1 MFWPMVRSR
10 IVGVNRDS
18 DKRVIITKT
27 PRRAPLSSS
36 LTGFKKRRYVGRLLR
51 CVLSLPWTHPRNNDS
66 PSAKL
71 RKQTDQSRV
80 SKWLVGNK
88 SSSLESKEW
97 RAWIRSCARWARTLH
112 LGFSSLERC
121 RYRSAAL
128 LSFSWE
134 RGGWREGEG
143 RSSSGKG
150 SPGIPYL
157 HTPHRPPQ
165 LFHQWPKFTKC
176 QVIFKML
183 VLYSIQKKP
192 SLFRRF
198 DLIKKI
204 SSKMFFLELN
214 GLQVIE

>member
-1 MFWPMVRSR
+1 MVR
-10 IVGVNRDS
+10 IVRVNRDS
-18 DKRVIITKT
+18 DKRVIITIT

-51 CVLSLPWTHPRNNDS
+51 WVLSLPWTHPRISDS
-66 PSAKL
+66 

-97 RAWIRSCARWARTLH
+97 RAGIRSCARWARTLH

-157 HTPHRPPQ
+157 STHTPQVTLCYSLYHQ
-165 LFHQWPKFTKC
+165 L
-176 QVIFKML
+176 
-183 VLYSIQKKP
+183 
-192 SLFRRF
+192 
-198 DLIKKI
+198 
-204 SSKMFFLELN
+204 
-214 GLQVIE
+214 